1 MSMTK
6 QYQTYFGVSLNHWS
20 ETWAD
25 TVYSEVLLK
34 EYPNE
39 YLSTTSNSTVSSIT
53 FMYPSLYKNKYYIDG
68 FVEGHFTLYN
78 TSSTTTFTITG
89 YDVTLYKTEDIDGN
103 EVEIGSFSNI
113 ISSDNDIAPEDY
125 LTLPI
130 YFNVSQAL
138 VEENERLLL
147 TLSFVESSGSYTHV
161 AFSHWNDS
169 SIPDLKIKIPYAP
182 KG

>member
-1 MSMTK
+1 MSITK
-6 QYQTYFGVSLNHWS
+6 QYQTYYGVKLNHWS

-25 TVYSEVLLK
+25 AEYNEILLK

-39 YLSTTSNSTVSSIT
+39 YLSTVSNSTVSSIT

-89 YDVTLYKTEDIDGN
+89 YDVTLYRAKDIQN
-103 EVEIGSFSNI
+103 EEEEIGSFSNI
-113 ISSDNDIAPEDY
+113 LDTNNDIAPEGY

-130 YFNVSQAL
+130 YFNVSQSL
-138 VEENERLLL
+138 VVEDERLLL
-147 TLSFVESSGSYTHV
+147 SLSFVESSASYDYV

-169 SIPDLKIKIPYAP
+169 SIPDLQIKIPYAP